1 MKGFSIML
9 KKLVIAAIAV
19 VVGLTVV
26 KKTEVGSLMGV
37 WWKNAKACARK
48 QVPVETEIERLR
60 YEVDRIG
67 EDSKTYISQIAEQT
81 VAVRNLRDEVK
92 GAEKNL
98 AQKKDNIRA
107 LADDLKASEGDTVK
121 VGDTTYSKSRVK
133 AQLSRDFELFK
144 LSKKQLDSK
153 RKELQARED
162 RLAAAKQQLSAL
174 QDERENLKVEL
185 AKLEADIQAVRVA
198 QTQSKFQVDDSELAR
213 IKEGVARVRDRIKVE
228 QEKMALQ
235 AEFTTGPIPV
245 TERVKTTDLLKDIDA
260 EISAKSDKVAGK

>member
-60 YEVDRIG
+60 YELDRSG
-67 EDSKTYISQIAEQT
+67 EDGKTYISQIAEQT
-81 VAVRNLRDEVK
+81 VAVNNLREEVK
-92 GAEKNL
+92 AAEKTL

-121 VGDTTYSKSRVK
+121 VGDTTYGKPRVK
-133 AQLSRDFELFK
+133 SQLARDLEMFK
-144 LSKKQLDSK
+144 VAKKQLESK
-153 RKELQARED
+153 HKELQARQD
-162 RLAAAKQQLSAL
+162 RLAAAKEQWSAL

-185 AKLEADIQAVRVA
+185 AKLEADIQAVRVT
-198 QTQSKFQVDDSELAR
+198 QTQSKFQVDDGELAR

-228 QEKMALQ
+228 ATKLALEREYS
-235 AEFTTGPIPV
+235 AGPIPAV
-245 TERVKTTDLLKDIDA
+245 DRVKTQDLLKEVDA
-260 EISAKSDKVAGK
+260 EISGKSDKVAGK